1 MDQTT
6 WVPRRPLGVGSV
18 GRFEARMRVLFY
30 HLTPFALAHGGLQT
44 QILQTRQA
52 LETLGVEVGF
62 LRWMDAGQAG
72 DILHFFGRVGVSTLQ
87 LAQARGMKVVQ
98 AELLT
103 EQGSRSRARL
113 KLQKTFRQVM
123 GMASPQL
130 CGNLFNWDSYRL
142 ADACI
147 ALTDWEAFL
156 MKELYGALPGKTHV
170 VPNGVEDVFLKS
182 QPAKRG
188 LWLVCTGTITERKRV
203 LELAEAAVRART
215 PLWIIGK
222 PYGEADTYAQRFM
235 ALAKVH
241 PGILRYEGPIE
252 DRARLAQVYREAR
265 GFVLLSAMES
275 LSLSALEAAACECP
289 LLLSRLPWATTVFR
303 ENACY
308 CPVGLSSDRTAGFLR
323 QFYDAAPSLKP
334 PPRPLSWL
342 EVAGQLKRIYE
353 TLLPALSK
361 AQEQGGRAVS
371 P

>member
-1 MDQTT
+1 MI
-6 WVPRRPLGVGSV
+6 VK
-18 GRFEARMRVLFY
+18 VLFY
-30 HLTPFALAHGGLQT
+30 YLTPFAFAHGGLQT
-44 QILQTRQA
+44 QIIQTRKA
-52 LETLGVEVGF
+52 LEKLGVEVEF
-62 LRWMDAGQAG
+62 LRWWDQSQTG
-72 DILHFFGRVGVSTLQ
+72 DILHFFGRLRANKVRLAKGIGV
-87 LAQARGMKVVQ
+87 KVVL

-103 EQGSRSRARL
+103 EQGSRSRLRL
-113 KLQKTFRQVM
+113 KLQK
-123 GMASPQL
+123 MARMRLERAPLRSLSL
-130 CGNLFNWDSYRL
+130 CTWDGYPM
-142 ADACI
+142 ADACL
-147 ALTDWEAFL
+147 ALTEWEAFL
-156 MKELYGALPGKTHV
+156 MKELYGAPPGKTHV

-308 CPVGLSSDRTAGFLR
+308 CPIGLSPARTAGFLR
-323 QFYDAAPSLKP
+323 QFYDAAPGLKL

-342 EVAGQLKRIYE
+342 EVGGQLKRIYE

-361 AQEQGGRAVS
+361 AQEQRGRVVS
-371 P
+371 PEHR